1 VTVRSNE
8 PERLEDEEREN
19 ILYDPNDPDCAVPI
33 DGLPGPF
40 DLESAGRVVAMSPR
54 VLLVLPAATLLVNA
68 WFVWRNL

>member
-19 ILYDPNDPDCAVPI
+19 ILYPDCTVPI

-40 DLESAGRVVAMSPR
+40 DLESAGRVVAISPR